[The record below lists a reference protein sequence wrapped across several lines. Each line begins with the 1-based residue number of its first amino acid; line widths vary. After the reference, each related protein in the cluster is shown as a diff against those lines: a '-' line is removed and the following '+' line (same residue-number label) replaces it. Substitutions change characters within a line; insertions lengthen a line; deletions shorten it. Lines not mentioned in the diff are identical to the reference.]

1 MLRNALVKKSLR
13 DTKTKI
19 KKNQNNDSE
28 ALHSLKKLYSLKKI
42 EICQRL
48 KDFKRLW
55 LKGSN
60 EDIFKELAFCIFTPQ
75 SKAKICWKA
84 IERLRFKKLLFK
96 NTPEEI
102 IREIRDVRFKNKK
115 VNYLIKA
122 RTFFSKNGRL
132 HIKSVLKEF
141 NDIYKCR
148 EWLVKN
154 ILGIG
159 YKEASHFLRNIG
171 LGDKI
176 AILDRHILKNLKD
189 FNIINKIPTSLNK
202 SQYLEIEKKMSNF
215 SREINIPLPHL
226 DLLLWCKETG
236 EIFK

>member
-1 MLRNALVKKSLR
+1 VKSSLR
-13 DTKTKI
+13 DIKI
-19 KKNQNNDSE
+19 KIEKNQNKYSKST
-28 ALHSLKKLYSLKKI
+28 LSLKKLYGLKKI

-55 LKGSN
+55 LEGSD
-60 EDIFKELAFCIFTPQ
+60 EDIFEELAFCILTPQ
-75 SKAKICWKA
+75 SKAKVCWKA
-84 IERLRFKKLLFK
+84 IERLRNKNLLYK
-96 NTPEEI
+96 DDLEQ
-102 IREIRDVRFKNKK
+102 IRKEIRDVRFKNKK
-115 VNYLIKA
+115 ANYLIKA

-132 HIKSVLKEF
+132 NIKSVLSEF
-141 NDIYKCR
+141 NDIYECR

-159 YKEASHFLRNIG
+159 YKEVSHFLRNIG

-189 FNIINKIPTSLNK
+189 FNVINNIPTSLNK
-202 SQYLEIEKKMSNF
+202 SKYLEIEKKISIF
-215 SREINIPLPHL
+215 SSEINIPLSHL